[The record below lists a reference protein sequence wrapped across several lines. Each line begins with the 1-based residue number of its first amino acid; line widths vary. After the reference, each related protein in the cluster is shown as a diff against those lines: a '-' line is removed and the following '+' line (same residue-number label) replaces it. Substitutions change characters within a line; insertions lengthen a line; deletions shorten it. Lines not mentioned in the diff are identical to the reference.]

1 MLVVNLNKKAAE
13 IVEALNNESRKL
25 KVRINLGGFAWVED
39 ESGFCVENGF
49 CLIGNSDDIQRG
61 QIKRLAIAMGI
72 TVIVI

>member
-13 IVEALNNESRKL
+13 IIEALNNESRKL
-25 KVRINLGGFAWVED
+25 KVRINLAGFAWVED
-39 ESGFCVENGF
+39 ESGVCVENGF